1 MTNGDLAR
9 RMLQLLIAVPLGAVA
24 ATTPAPT
31 PATDAADRIEEIVV
45 TARKRE
51 ENLQSVPDT
60 ITAFSERMIEERRI
74 ARISDALLV
83 TPGVHMV
90 SDQDAGTNIIT
101 VRGIGTNRNLPAS
114 VAFVVDGVVLPDSDA
129 FTADLSDVERI
140 EVLKG
145 PQGGLYGRNA
155 IAGAI
160 NLTTRRPTAD
170 FTAGFKAGY
179 ASGGTTDLFGA
190 VGGPIAGDRLLG
202 RLAVKY
208 RDRDGLI
215 DNRFTGRPLDHDRNT
230 RVNGRLIWT
239 PTERLTFDL
248 RGSLYDQSSG
258 ALWFSTADVLNTTGG
273 RITDSL
279 AQIDPSQDDPGFT
292 DRRITDAA
300 LVVDYD
306 TGAGTITSISAY
318 DHIDLTFGEDL
329 DATPIRAI
337 TDTRQTRDTRGVS
350 QELRFTSAADRRFRY
365 IVGGYWQDT
374 TRELNT
380 RASLDYC
387 FFFGVVCGPAA
398 PFALSGIRVPT
409 QFNDLRGEYR
419 QWAAFAQGSW
429 DATDALELT
438 VALRYDNDR
447 REQLDRLGLRTD
459 AATFSKF
466 QPKVSLAWHATRDA
480 MLYATYA
487 EGYKSGSFNPP
498 PNPTQTFPLV
508 VKQEGTKN
516 YEAGAKTSW
525 LDGRLQANLAAYHTE
540 YTNIQVFRLDLQ
552 TGGQV
557 AINAD
562 SARIRGVELE
572 LVGRP
577 AHGVELSL
585 GYGYTDAK
593 FTNFNGTGAVDGNR
607 LPNTPEYT
615 LNAAARWE
623 HPLVNGV
630 SVVLRADY
638 HLTGSIYFADE
649 NVGYQP
655 TYDTVDLQ
663 AGLEKGK
670 WAFTLWGRN
679 VFDEHYVSSVFMRS
693 ISPGIYGRLGIDAF
707 QREPGATYGAE
718 FRWRF

>member
-1 MTNGDLAR
+1 MITGNELR
-9 RMLQLLIAVPLGAVA
+9 RTIHALLAVPLCAVA
-24 ATTPAPT
+24 APAAAEQAP
-31 PATDAADRIEEIVV
+31 AADRIEEIVV
-45 TARKRE
+45 TARKRA
-51 ENLQSVPDT
+51 ENLQSVPDS
-60 ITAFSERMIEERRI
+60 ITAFNERMIEERRI
-74 ARISDALLV
+74 SRISDALLV

-160 NLTTRRPTAD
+160 NLTTRRPTEEFSGD
-170 FTAGFKAGY
+170 LKAGY
-179 ASGGTTDLFGA
+179 SSGGTCDLFGA
-190 VGGPIAGDRLLG
+190 VSGPLGSDRLLG
-202 RLAVKY
+202 RLAVKH
-208 RDRDGLI
+208 RDRDGQI
-215 DNRFTGRPLDHDRNT
+215 DNRFTGEPLDHDRNT
-230 RVNGRLIWT
+230 RVNGRLIWKAT
-239 PTERLTFDL
+239 DRLTFDL
-248 RGSLYDQSSG
+248 RASHYDQSSG

-273 RITDSL
+273 RITEDF
-279 AQIDPSQDDPGFT
+279 ARIEPNQDDPGFT
-292 DRRITDAA
+292 DRTITDAA
-300 LVVDYD
+300 LVVEYETD
-306 TGAGTITSISAY
+306 AGTITSISAY
-318 DHIDLTFGEDL
+318 DEIDLQFGEDL

-337 TDTRQTRDTRGVS
+337 TETGQDRNTRGIS
-350 QELRFTSAADRRFRY
+350 QELRFTSASDRRFRY
-365 IVGGYWQDT
+365 IVGGYWQNT
-374 TRELNT
+374 ERELNT

-387 FFFGVVCGPAA
+387 FFFGLACGPAA
-398 PFALSGIRVPT
+398 PFELSGIRVPT
-409 QFNDLRGEYR
+409 QLNDLRGDYD
-419 QWAAFAQGSW
+419 QWAAFAQGSV
-429 DATDALELT
+429 DLTDALELT
-438 VALRYDNDR
+438 VALRYDEDR
-447 REQLDRLGLRTD
+447 REQLDRLGARTD
-459 AATFSKF
+459 EATFSKF
-466 QPKVSLAWHATRDA
+466 QPKVSLAWRATPDA
-480 MLYATYA
+480 MLYATFA
-487 EGYKSGSFNPP
+487 EGYKSGAFNPP

-516 YEAGAKTSW
+516 YEVGAKTTW
-525 LDGRLQANLAAYHTE
+525 FDDRLQANVATFHTD
-540 YTNIQVFRLDLQ
+540 YDDIHVFRLDLQ

-557 AINAD
+557 AINANA
-562 SARIRGVELE
+562 ARIRGVELE

-577 AHGVELSL
+577 SRGLELSL
-585 GYGYTDAK
+585 AYGYTDAE
-593 FTNFNGTGAVDGNR
+593 FTDFDGTGAFDGNR

-623 HPLVNGV
+623 RPLTNGLSLV
-630 SVVLRADY
+630 MRADY

-663 AGLEKGK
+663 VGVERDD

-679 VFDEHYVSSVFMRS
+679 VLDENYVSSVYMRS

-707 QREPGATYGAE
+707 QPEPGATYGAE